1 MNSKKKIYNV
11 KRFRGKWI
19 AWYEGK
25 IVASGKTI
33 DEVEKKVR
41 NKKGKVTYEVIPK
54 RGYENL
60 IV

>member
-1 MNSKKKIYNV
+1 MNNKKKIDNV
-11 KRFRGKWI
+11 KKFRGKWI

-25 IVASGKTI
+25 IIASGKTI

-41 NKKGKVTYEVIPK
+41 NKKGKVTYEIIPK